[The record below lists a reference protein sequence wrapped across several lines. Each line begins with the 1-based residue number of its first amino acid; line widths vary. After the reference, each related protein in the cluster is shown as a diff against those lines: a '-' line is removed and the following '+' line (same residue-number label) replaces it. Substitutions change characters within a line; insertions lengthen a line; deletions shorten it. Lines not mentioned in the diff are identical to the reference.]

1 MNSYYNYNVL
11 HNCIH
16 MYHYIYMHIVLY
28 YMPLGQVVQ
37 RCADVMSWE
46 SKRRQVLKESF
57 QPAVA
62 YLMCDATWF
71 HLPKSSESA
80 SGGGLLDPRTPT

>member
-1 MNSYYNYNVL
+1 MRTYGTLPLQYYAADVAK
-11 HNCIH
+11 
-16 MYHYIYMHIVLY
+16 
-28 YMPLGQVVQ
+28 VVQ

-62 YLMCDATWF
+62 YLMCDVVVFLTREKLVCRRALEADELDTVAALRA
-71 HLPKSSESA
+71 HE
-80 SGGGLLDPRTPT
+80 DPRKT